1 MYLHFPYGRIYKPG
15 GGLARKGG
23 ISPVKKSGALAGR
36 LGVRPGT
43 AENMGVGTKKSLDQL
58 CHMFSCRLSRDCR
71 RR

>member
-1 MYLHFPYGRIYKPG
+1 MR
-15 GGLARKGG
+15 RGG

-43 AENMGVGTKKSLDQL
+43 AENVGVETKKSLDQL
-58 CHMFSCRLSRDCR
+58 CLMFSRRLSRDCR